1 MIGVI
6 RGDLKKLSP
15 LLGVVQPEWFQ
26 LLLRVIFPTLHS
38 SICRDFVHASQHVS
52 SQDAVFI
59 LYCH

>member
-6 RGDLKKLSP
+6 RGDLKKLLL

-26 LLLRVIFPTLHS
+26 LLLRVIFPIFIRPFAETS
-38 SICRDFVHASQHVS
+38 FTASQHVS